1 MYNLRSHLYPQTIQ
15 ETLSMLQEP
24 NARLI
29 AGGTAL
35 ALSKN
40 LSTQTLIDLQD
51 LDLSYIKDEGKKF
64 VIGAMTTAYDIYKHP
79 DLPFCLRTA
88 ARQTGDSALL
98 HAITIGGNLAR
109 LYTWVDL
116 PPALW
121 ALNASIILYDPE
133 QKTLS
138 ADEFFSYSK
147 ERNMY
152 RRKALITEVHI
163 PKPPANCF
171 NEYQSLTSTQTAKAQ
186 LSLASYLVWDSS
198 DSISEVRLVASA
210 ATKFPTRILAEKLL
224 VGLKL
229 TDELIEECANQVM
242 KEVLIRPD
250 FRSSIEYRRHILG
263 VYLKRTL
270 QKCQKRIGGR

>member
-1 MYNLRSHLYPQTIQ
+1 MYNLRSHLYPQTIK
-15 ETLSMLQEP
+15 EALSMLQEP
-24 NARLI
+24 NSRLL

-40 LSTQTLIDLQD
+40 LSTETLIDLQD
-51 LDLSYIKDEGKKF
+51 LDISYIKDEGELF
-64 VIGAMTTAYDIYKHP
+64 IIGGMTTAFDIYTHP
-79 DLPFCLRTA
+79 DLPHCLFSA
-88 ARQTGDSALL
+88 ARKTGDSALI

-121 ALNASIILYDPE
+121 ALKASVILYDPE

-147 ERNMY
+147 ERNIY

-163 PKPPANCF
+163 PKPPPNCF
-171 NEYQSLTSTQTAKAQ
+171 NEYQSLIPTKTAKAQ
-186 LSLASYLVWDSS
+186 LSLASFLVWDNNRI
-198 DSISEVRLVASA
+198 ISEARLVVSA
-210 ATKFPTRILAEKLL
+210 ATKFPTRISAEKLL
-224 VGLKL
+224 VGQEL
-229 TDELIEECANQVM
+229 TDGLIEECKNKAM
-242 KEVLIRPD
+242 EEILIRQD

-263 VYLKRTL
+263 VYVKRTL